1 MSNIYSGYGGY
12 QNLKS
17 FKIAQLIYDVTV
29 HFCNFHID
37 QFSRTRDQ
45 MTQAA
50 RSGVQNIAEGSLASV
65 TSKKTEMMLTQV
77 ARASLEELKLD
88 YSDFLRQHNMTLLEP
103 DHPILLRFK
112 QQKPTTMEEISIWM
126 TNEHNTIELNQGL
139 NEQQKKSCIMANGA
153 LALINVAC
161 YLLGRQIQKQI
172 DNFVQNGDFSERLTQ
187 LRAAKR
193 KTQKK

>member
-65 TSKKTEMMLTQV
+65 TSKKTERVRLQYDVICWYIYVAGFRSNNRDKQRFLT
-77 ARASLEELKLD
+77 
-88 YSDFLRQHNMTLLEP
+88 
-103 DHPILLRFK
+103 
-112 QQKPTTMEEISIWM
+112 
-126 TNEHNTIELNQGL
+126 
-139 NEQQKKSCIMANGA
+139 
-153 LALINVAC
+153 
-161 YLLGRQIQKQI
+161 
-172 DNFVQNGDFSERLTQ
+172 
-187 LRAAKR
+187 
-193 KTQKK
+193 

>member
-1 MSNIYSGYGGY
+1 MSNVYSGYGGY

-29 HFCNFHID
+29 HFCNLYID
-37 QFSRTRDQ
+37 KFSRTRDQ

-65 TSKKTEMMLTQV
+65 TSKKTEIMLTQV

-88 YSDFLRQHNMTLLEP
+88 YSDFLRQHNLVLLRP

-112 QQKPTTMEEISIWM
+112 QQKPTTIEEVLTWM
-126 TNEHNTIELNQGL
+126 ANEHNSIEQNHGL
-139 NEQQKKSCIMANGA
+139 NEQQKMSCIMANGV
-153 LALINVAC
+153 LALINLAC
-161 YLLGRQIQKQI
+161 YLLGRQIQRQI
-172 DNFVQNGDFSERLTQ
+172 NDFIQNGDFSERLSK
-187 LRAAKR
+187 LRAEKR